1 MDEIGSITIVRC
13 ADCGALDPTP
23 RGVCRACLSDRLERV
38 GVAGT
43 GALAA
48 ATLIRRP
55 PKGVD
60 ADGPYAVAV
69 VDLDAGVRVV
79 GRLARPASAPTPGSR
94 VALRGWQAA
103 TPVFDVY

>member
-1 MDEIGSITIVRC
+1 MDAIGSITIFRC
-13 ADCGALDPTP
+13 VDCGAMDPAP

-38 GVAGT
+38 GVTGAGT
-43 GALAA
+43 LAA

-55 PKGVD
+55 PKGID

-79 GRLARPASAPTPGSR
+79 GRLAIPASGPEPGRR
-94 VALRGWQAA
+94 VALSGWRVAI
-103 TPVFDVY
+103 PVFDVC

>member
-1 MDEIGSITIVRC
+1 MAASGSITIFRC
-13 ADCGALDPTP
+13 AACGALDPTP

-38 GVAGT
+38 AVAGT

-55 PKGVD
+55 PKGMD

-79 GRLARPASAPTPGSR
+79 GRLAHPEAGLAPGSR
-94 VALRGWQAA
+94 VALHGWQVAI
-103 TPVFDVY
+103 PVFDAC